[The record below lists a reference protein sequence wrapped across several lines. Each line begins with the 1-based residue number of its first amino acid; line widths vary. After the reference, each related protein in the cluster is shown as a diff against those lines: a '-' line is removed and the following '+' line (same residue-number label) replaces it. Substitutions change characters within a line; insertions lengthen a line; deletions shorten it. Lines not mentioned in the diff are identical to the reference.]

1 MTVTGTMVLT
11 RGGTVLALDQRIADA
26 LMNYAAQAADAE
38 GVPRQAWCRR
48 VWKLADYDAK
58 HVLKGNASKA
68 IYERILK
75 LRGEHCGWHVGLTVT
90 AAVVGQPIH
99 DFFQEQMR
107 LAAREAEEARRDGEL
122 AEAAYRRMARPAAD
136 PGPDRTPRA
145 ASGTVGAEAARGVG
159 GGRV

>member
-48 VWKLADYDAK
+48 VWRLADYDAK

-75 LRGEHCGWHVGLTVT
+75 LPGEHCGWHVGLAVT

-99 DFFQEQMR
+99 DFFHDQMR
-107 LAAREAEEARRDGEL
+107 QAAKDAENARQHEQLAR
-122 AEAAYRRMARPAAD
+122 AAYRALEGDPPAA
-136 PGPDRTPRA
+136 GEDRRQGRGA
-145 ASGTVGAEAARGVG
+145 GAVGSQAARGVA
-159 GGRV
+159 R